1 LATTSLASTPH
12 RTIEQAC
19 TNAAE
24 HNVAANFDVAD
35 ALALAN
41 DPSYDTVIDSAL
53 FHIFDV

>member
-1 LATTSLASTPH
+1 LASTPH